1 MPTILDFQIQPL
13 SAESYS
19 LTVCERNS
27 AQPLASAT
35 FSHRVDFLTD
45 FSVDR
50 LNATT
55 QAPADRFDEL
65 QKLGRELYQ
74 KLFSPAVAQVWHE
87 YKQRSEFLILCLRF
101 AEGATKLEVL
111 PWETLHDG
119 AEFIAAGQRETLTT
133 ITRLPLGI
141 APPSELPPLPRP
153 LKLFGFFASPLG
165 LQDHERLNA
174 EREQEILLEAI
185 NDPAAQGRISADF
198 EDEAKLEILARSLR
212 AAPAQ
217 STQSGQSSGYH
228 ILHFTGHGISPRD
241 GGGLLL
247 EDAHGKKLP
256 ASIAEWTKLA
266 LHSTET

>member
-1 MPTILDFQIQPL
+1 MTTILDFQIQPL

-19 LTVCERNS
+19 LTVCERS
-27 AQPLASAT
+27 SSQPLASAA

-50 LNATT
+50 LNASTKD
-55 QAPADRFDEL
+55 AAERFDEL

-74 KLFSPAVAQVWHE
+74 KLFLPAVEQVWNE

-101 AEGATKLEVL
+101 ADGAAKLEVL

-119 AEFIAAGQRETLTT
+119 AEFIAAGARTTL
-133 ITRLPLGI
+133 TRLPLDVPVPE
-141 APPSELPPLPRP
+141 ALPPIPAP
-153 LKLFGFFASPLG
+153 LRLFGFFASPLD

-185 NDPAAQGRISADF
+185 NDPAGQGRISAEF
-198 EDEAKLEILARSLR
+198 EDEAKLAILERSLKD
-212 AAPAQ
+212 
-217 STQSGQSSGYH
+217 GYH

-241 GGGLLL
+241 GGGLLCV
-247 EDAHGKKLP
+247 ERIRRTIAVDVDRVAH
-256 ASIAEWTKLA
+256 AMIALIG
-266 LHSTET
+266 